1 MACNICGNT
10 KSSPCACRD
19 HAMTT
24 PCSYNNC
31 DRKATT
37 ELCEDLQCAE
47 CVSYCQDNF
56 CVTNTNGQ
64 TFCVNKGERLD
75 FILQKMALFVKDPAC
90 WNSNIAHIWADT
102 VTNTTVKLMWSG
114 VPTGTTSI
122 NVYYGTA
129 AGAYILATSSPLGGG
144 ISEYELTGLN
154 PSTAYK
160 FKVAATTSTATCDS
174 VELFLST
181 IA

>member
-24 PCSYNNC
+24 PCAYNNC
-31 DRKATT
+31 DTNSTT

-56 CVTNTNGQ
+56 CVTNAACNTL
-64 TFCVNKGERLD
+64 CVNKGDRLD
-75 FILQKMALFVKDPAC
+75 LILQKMALFVKDPTC
-90 WNSNIAHIWADT
+90 WQSNIAHLWADT
-102 VTNTTVKLMWSG
+102 VTNSTVKLMWTG
-114 VPTGTTSI
+114 VPTAVTAI
-122 NVYYGTA
+122 NVYYATA
-129 AGAYILATSSPLGGG
+129 AGTYILATTTPLGAS
-144 ISEYELTGLN
+144 ITEYELTGLN
-154 PSTAYK
+154 PNTAYK

-174 VELFLST
+174 VELFLT
-181 IA
+181 TTV